1 MWTVTQFATATAMRL
16 GETCRIRWEDID
28 RDARTVIIRDRKHPH
43 AKKGNDQTIPL
54 LNGPCVIDGETVDP
68 LALIDSMP
76 REGGRIFPF
85 DSATISTSFTRGVA
99 SCNIEDLRFHDLRH
113 DGVSRLFE
121 AGYPIEQV
129 SMVSGH
135 KDWNML
141 RRSTQLAPEALHR
154 D

>member
-1 MWTVTQFATATAMRL
+1 M
-16 GETCRIRWEDID
+16 D
-28 RDARTVIIRDRKHPH
+28 RDAVCNRDGNAARRDMPHQVGRHRQRRPHGHHTRPQASH